1 VTREYQNEIQRISKE
16 LGISVNLNKFKF
28 GFFLEE
34 GEVQFV
40 GKKVKSIKI
49 DKSNWI
55 KNLKHELRHVWQ
67 VQVGLLNPIDRT
79 WKGEKVRLPYGIEPW
94 ELDAKS
100 YSN

>member
-1 VTREYQNEIQRISKE
+1 MTREYQNEVQRISKE

-49 DKSNWI
+49 DKSDWI

-67 VQVGLLNPIDRT
+67 VQVGLLDPVNRT
-79 WKGEKVRLPYGIEPW
+79 WKGEKVSKPYGTEPW